1 MATTAKF
8 FGMELELFKL
18 FAWYQCLH
26 ALHLMIIQAKHK
38 QWTSLSGTEYGTSA
52 ASEQNDEKC
61 MPAEN
66 RSQCG

>member
-1 MATTAKF
+1 MGTTAKF
-8 FGMELELFKL
+8 FGMGLEPFKL
-18 FAWYQCLH
+18 FAWYQSLR
-26 ALHLMIIQAKHK
+26 ALYLMIVIAKHK

-52 ASEQNDEKC
+52 ASGQNDEKC

>member
-1 MATTAKF
+1 
-8 FGMELELFKL
+8 MELESIKL

-26 ALHLMIIQAKHK
+26 ALYLMIITAKRK

-52 ASEQNDEKC
+52 ASGQNDEKC
-61 MPAEN
+61 LYAEN

>member
-1 MATTAKF
+1 MV
-8 FGMELELFKL
+8 LELLKL

-26 ALHLMIIQAKHK
+26 ALYLMIIIAKHK

-52 ASEQNDEKC
+52 ASRQNDEKC
-61 MPAEN
+61 MPAEI